1 MPWQNCGNK
10 VYLVIILFCMPWQN
24 CGNKVIILFCMPWQ
38 NCGNKVNLVCVCA
51 CTHTCMCM
59 CVHVCVFLSLQ
70 HFDMIKGKTYG
81 LFKTYFYI
89 YRYKYISYRQSV
101 NSKTIKSVT
110 TLSQSGFWLK
120 SVQSEISECSTL
132 PRHVSH

>member
-38 NCGNKVNLVCVCA
+38 NCGNKVYLVCVCA

-59 CVHVCVFLSLQ
+59 CVTCMCMCVTCMCVHVCLYVCVFLSLQ
-70 HFDMIKGKTYG
+70 HFDMIKDKTYG
-81 LFKTYFYI
+81 LFKTYFYS
-89 YRYKYISYRQSV
+89 YRYHTFPTDNLLIVRPLKVLPCYLKV
-101 NSKTIKSVT
+101 A
-110 TLSQSGFWLK
+110 SG
-120 SVQSEISECSTL
+120 
-132 PRHVSH
+132 